1 MGDCATR
8 GQAKTKLAYAG
19 TVTNTSEYVTKD
31 EVIAWGGDA
40 SYLNKYI
47 SGNEL
52 VALED
57 IILAITGD
65 TVYISYSFPDSPS
78 VPKTN
83 FLNVT
88 LIGDILGQQDVVLGS
103 IKISGTIPHVDTLTF
118 GGQLSAEITGTY
130 LGTLLYKVKEM
141 TISGLDEENNNASVN
156 YDCYINYVDIYSV
169 RNGEPDVY
177 LKMTVSRTNSDFKD
191 SPFTFLIGYNNVLE
205 SFQLKFNCRD
215 HVKLQPAQEGNYLTI
230 VSTYD
235 QGIVMFQQSISFI
248 RSASSSQYGEG
259 LLMRNIP
266 NSRNFRAPLLSNV
279 FDRETPADNRVDI
292 IKFVNENKEKYNIY
306 IDDFSVLAIPPTGGD
321 YIAIVNKQAV
331 GRWSNTITQANS
343 INFIIPQA
351 YLKYNFNI
359 ILTTHR
365 AFAPT
370 V

>member
-40 SYLNKYI
+40 SYLAKYI
-47 SGNEL
+47 SGDEL

-57 IILAITGD
+57 IILVITGD
-65 TVYISYSFPDSPS
+65 TVYISYTFPDSPS
-78 VPKTN
+78 VPKTE

-88 LIGDILGQQDVVLGS
+88 LIGDILGEQNVVLGS
-103 IKISGTIPHVDTLTF
+103 IKITGTIPHIDTLTF

-130 LGTLLYKVKEM
+130 LVPLLYKVREM
-141 TISGLDEENNNASVN
+141 TISGLDEENNNAPVN

-177 LKMTVSRTNSDFKD
+177 LKMTIVRTNSDFKD

-235 QGIVMFQQSISFI
+235 QGITMFQQSIQFMKSGD
-248 RSASSSQYGEG
+248 SNVYSEG
-259 LLMRNIP
+259 LLMRSIP
-266 NSRNFRAPLLSNV
+266 NSRNYKAPILSDI
-279 FDRETPADNRVDI
+279 FTRTTPADNRIDI
-292 IKFVNENKEKYNIY
+292 IKFINENTPKYNIY

-321 YIAIVNKQAV
+321 IIAIVNKQAV
-331 GRWSNTITQANS
+331 GRWSNTIVQNNS
-343 INFIIPQA
+343 INFIVPQM
-351 YLKYNFNI
+351 YLNYNFNI